1 MVFSSTRPVRS
12 LGGSPM
18 SYRHKPLARSLKR
31 AIDVTGAAIGLIAT
45 SPILAAAALAIV
57 ATMGRPIFF
66 TQARAGLDGKPFHIV
81 KFRTMRAPRPGEDML
96 HTDAQRLT
104 NLGRWLR
111 KTSIDE
117 LPELWNI
124 LVGDM
129 SLVGPRPFVLE
140 YLSRYDQQQR
150 RRLEVLP
157 GLTGWAQVNG
167 RQSITFSERFAF
179 DVWYVDNWSLWL
191 DVKIVFKT
199 VKRVFAGGEDVL
211 AGQSPYDVDDVGFFN
226 RNDSTEG

>member
-1 MVFSSTRPVRS
+1 
-12 LGGSPM
+12 M
-18 SYRHKPLARSLKR
+18 SHMRRPLARTLKR
-31 AIDVTGAAIGLIAT
+31 AMDVTGAAVGLIVT
-45 SPILAAAALAIV
+45 SPILAAASVAIV

-66 TQARAGLDGKPFHIV
+66 TQVRAGFDGKPFRIV
-81 KFRTMRAPRPGEDML
+81 KFRTMRAPHPGEEML

-129 SLVGPRPFVLE
+129 SLVGPRPLLLE
-140 YLSRYDQQQR
+140 YVPRYDKQQR
-150 RRLEVLP
+150 RRLDVRP

-167 RQSITFSERFAF
+167 RQTIKFSERFVF
-179 DVWYVDNWSLWL
+179 DAWYADNWSLWL
-191 DVKIVFKT
+191 DVKIIFRT
-199 VKRVFAGGEDVL
+199 VASVFAGGEGVL
-211 AGQSPYDVDDVGFFN
+211 PGQSPLDVDDVGFFD
-226 RNDSTEG
+226 RKDSTGV

>member
-1 MVFSSTRPVRS
+1 
-12 LGGSPM
+12 M
-18 SYRHKPLARSLKR
+18 SYMQMPLARSLKR
-31 AIDVTGAAIGLIAT
+31 AMDVTGAAIGLVAT
-45 SPILAAAALAIV
+45 SPVLAAASVAILV
-57 ATMGRPIFF
+57 TMGRPIFF
-66 TQARAGLDGKPFHIV
+66 TQVRAGLDGKPLRIV
-81 KFRTMRAPRPGEDML
+81 KFRTMRAPRADEDML

-129 SLVGPRPFVLE
+129 SLVGPRPLLLE
-140 YLSRYDQQQR
+140 YVPLYNKQQR
-150 RRLEVLP
+150 KRLDVLP

-167 RQSITFSERFAF
+167 RQTITFSERFVF

-191 DVKIVFKT
+191 DVKIIFKT
-199 VKRVFAGGEDVL
+199 ALSVFAGGEGVL
-211 AGQSPYDVDDVGFFN
+211 SGQSPLDVDDVGFFG
-226 RNDSTEG
+226 RKDSTGL